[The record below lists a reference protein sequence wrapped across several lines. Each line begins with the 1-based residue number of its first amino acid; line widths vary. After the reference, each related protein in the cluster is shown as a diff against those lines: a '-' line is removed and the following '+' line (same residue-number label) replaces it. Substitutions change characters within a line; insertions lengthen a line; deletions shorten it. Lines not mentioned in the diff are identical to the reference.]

1 MPGAGKDLDFPRD
14 DLAECNRTGTGLCT
28 FPEITL
34 GGFRLPISATNAD
47 FFLDRAVGLV
57 RASKND

>member
-34 GGFRLPISATNAD
+34 GISFPD
-47 FFLDRAVGLV
+47 FGDERGFFLDRAVGLV